1 MLLPSSHSREM
12 QLRTLVAFKMP
23 QGHNSI
29 LPSPTLAFNF
39 HNILL
44 TVRNK
49 EEEGGRHISNREN
62 N

>member
-1 MLLPSSHSREM
+1 MLLPLSHSRGM
-12 QLRTLVAFKMP
+12 QLRTSVVFKMP

-29 LPSPTLAFNF
+29 LPPPTLAFNF

-49 EEEGGRHISNREN
+49 EEGGRHISNREN